1 MSGLINCARRLC
13 ALPLYHLC
21 HPFVGV
27 ADGLLSSQ
35 KKALRDVKNTL
46 QTHLKFGKEALKHNL
61 KGSNIAP
68 ANHQGR
74 EASTEACSLN
84 IFIDD
89 SPEQFWDPCHCE
101 ADGNCCFSVLFSSAL
116 GNCFLH
122 LAPISDGYPFLRMP
136 NEYLSNEDISYLM
149 RGLTGIPSSNYGY
162 DSDSCSV
169 NNNDLDKPFAFD
181 RQDLLGW
188 LFS

>member
-1 MSGLINCARRLC
+1 MI
-13 ALPLYHLC
+13 
-21 HPFVGV
+21 
-27 ADGLLSSQ
+27 LLSSFGI
-35 KKALRDVKNTL
+35 LVTVKQMVIVVFL
-46 QTHLKFGKEALKHNL
+46 
-61 KGSNIAP
+61 
-68 ANHQGR
+68 
-74 EASTEACSLN
+74 
-84 IFIDD
+84 
-89 SPEQFWDPCHCE
+89 
-101 ADGNCCFSVLFSSAL
+101 CFLVQLL
-116 GNCFLH
+116 GTVFLH